1 MRTPHEDVS
10 RSSLNSPPPVDAHGE
25 SWDAPWSWSDQ
36 DRQQRELEQRQAEQQ
51 LAERWRSGVEVSAKP
66 ASASAQRLVMRLVW
80 IQLVMACGVALVSFL
95 VAGWPAA
102 VSALAGGAAYAVPN
116 ALFAFRVVR
125 SANKPDGASP
135 HNLFVGQFVK
145 ILAVLV
151 CLGGFLLVLGE
162 WLVWPALLAGLIV
175 VLKSY
180 WILPWL
186 GPRAHVGA

>member
-1 MRTPHEDVS
+1 MRTPHEDSS
-10 RSSLNSPPPVDAHGE
+10 RSALRATPSVDARGE
-25 SWDAPWSWSDQ
+25 SWDAPWSWSEQ
-36 DRQQRELEQRQAEQQ
+36 DRQQREREQQQADEQ
-51 LAERWRSGVEVSAKP
+51 LAERLRSGVVVSAGP

-80 IQLVMACGVALVSFL
+80 IQLAMACGVALVSLL

-135 HNLFVGQFVK
+135 HNLFVGQFAK

-186 GPRAHVGA
+186 GPRASPGA

>member
-1 MRTPHEDVS
+1 MHAPHKDSS
-10 RSSLNSPPPVDAHGE
+10 RSALRAPPVVDAQGE
-25 SWDAPWSWSDQ
+25 GWDAPWSWSEQ
-36 DRQQRELEQRQAEQQ
+36 DRQQRERERQQAVQQ
-51 LAERWRSGVEVSAKP
+51 LAERLQRGELVSAGP
-66 ASASAQRLVMRLVW
+66 ASASAQRLVMRLVQ
-80 IQLVMACGVALVSFL
+80 IQLAMACGVALVSLL

-102 VSALAGGAAYAVPN
+102 ASALAGGAAYAVPN

-151 CLGGFLLVLGE
+151 CLGGFVLVLGE

-186 GPRAHVGA
+186 GPRASPGA